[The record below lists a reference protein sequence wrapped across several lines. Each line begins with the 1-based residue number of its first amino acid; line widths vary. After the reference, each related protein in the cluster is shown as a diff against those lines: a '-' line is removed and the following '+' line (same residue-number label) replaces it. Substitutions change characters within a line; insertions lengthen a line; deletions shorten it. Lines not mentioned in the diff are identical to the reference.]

1 MPKKVAIFDMDGL
14 FVDSERVYAEGWH
27 YGFKHFGITP
37 PEGFVESF
45 TGHSA
50 KSNDAKVAEL
60 LNDVDFAKKIRA
72 VREEYYQ
79 IKLHNGEIKLKK
91 FAKEIAEKLKEKG
104 LKVVLASSST
114 RARIDELLSQNGASH
129 LFDAIVCADHVQK
142 VKPDPEIYLV
152 ALASVGAKAED
163 AIAFEDTFIG
173 ATAAVRAGIDVCLVS
188 EQLYQ
193 EQSNFEHEQCQ
204 GLFND
209 LEEAYNYL
217 EANQVC

>member
-27 YGFKHFGITP
+27 YGFKHLGITP

-104 LKVVLASSST
+104 LKVVLASSSS

-129 LFDAIVCADHVQK
+129 LFDAIVCADHVKK

-152 ALASVGAKAED
+152 A
-163 AIAFEDTFIG
+163 
-173 ATAAVRAGIDVCLVS
+173 
-188 EQLYQ
+188 
-193 EQSNFEHEQCQ
+193 
-204 GLFND
+204 
-209 LEEAYNYL
+209 
-217 EANQVC
+217 

>member
-1 MPKKVAIFDMDGL
+1 MPKKAAIFDMDGL

-104 LKVVLASSST
+104 LKVVLASSSS

-163 AIAFEDTFIG
+163 AVAFEDTVIG
-173 ATAAVRAGIDVCLVS
+173 ATAAVRAGIDVCIVS

-193 EQSNFEHEQCQ
+193 EQSNFDHEQCQ

>member
-27 YGFKHFGITP
+27 YGFKHYGITP

-60 LNDVDFAKKIRA
+60 LNDVDFAKKIRV

-91 FAKEIAEKLKEKG
+91 FAKEIAENLREKG
-104 LKVVLASSST
+104 FKVVLASSSS

-129 LFDAIVCADHVQK
+129 LFDAIVCSDHVK
-142 VKPDPEIYLV
+142 NVKPAPDIYLA
-152 ALASVGAKAED
+152 ALASVGASPED
-163 AIAFEDTFIG
+163 AIAFEDTFLG
-173 ATAAVRAGIDVCLVS
+173 ATAAVSAGIDVCIVS
-188 EQLYQ
+188 EQLYR
-193 EQSNFEHEQCQ
+193 EQSKFNHEQCQ

-209 LEEAYNYL
+209 LEEAYHYL
-217 EANQVC
+217 EAKKIC

>member
-60 LNDVDFAKKIRA
+60 VNDVDFAKKIRA

-91 FAKEIAEKLKEKG
+91 FAKAIAEKLKEKG

-129 LFDAIVCADHVQK
+129 LFDAIVCADHVHK
-142 VKPDPEIYLV
+142 VKPDPEIYLA

-193 EQSNFEHEQCQ
+193 EQSTFDHEQCQ

>member
-50 KSNDAKVAEL
+50 QSNDAKVAEL
-60 LNDVDFAKKIRA
+60 LNDVNFAKKIRA

-104 LKVVLASSST
+104 LKVVLASSSS

-129 LFDAIVCADHVQK
+129 LFDTIVCADHVQK

-163 AIAFEDTFIG
+163 VIAFEDTFIG

-193 EQSNFEHEQCQ
+193 EQSNFDHEQCQ

>member
-1 MPKKVAIFDMDGL
+1 M
-14 FVDSERVYAEGWH
+14 
-27 YGFKHFGITP
+27 
-37 PEGFVESF
+37 
-45 TGHSA
+45 
-50 KSNDAKVAEL
+50 
-60 LNDVDFAKKIRA
+60 DFAKKIRA

-104 LKVVLASSST
+104 LKVVLASSSS

-129 LFDAIVCADHVQK
+129 LFDAIVCADHVKK

-193 EQSNFEHEQCQ
+193 EQSTFDYEQCQ